1 MAQIQ
6 KQVRIVFDL
15 NKCLGCQTC
24 TMACKTMWTD
34 RNLGQMYMYWNN
46 VETRYG
52 GLDTASNH
60 GRGYPRDWWLPG
72 LQGWAGYPDPNQ
84 APGLGYQAIPS
95 IPPDPAALP
104 ITRDPPTYSDPVN
117 YTPDV
122 HSAPDTLVGAIR
134 HDFPL
139 PPINPDYGA
148 PWEYNYCQVLP
159 TEGVAAS
166 SQFLAPSPAPNGPK
180 AYSNNWD
187 EDRGDG
193 AQPNAYYFYLPRI
206 CNHCAKPACLAS
218 CPRQA
223 IYKREEDGIVVVD
236 QDRCRGYRYCNQ
248 GCPYHKV
255 YYNPIEKKSQ
265 KCIFCYPR
273 REDSK
278 GFLTGHHS
286 FCFTQCVGRLRYAG
300 LLKLDEDPLSTY
312 NGQFNVNRLV
322 YEFGVALRL
331 HPEFGTE
338 PNLFYIPPLSAP
350 ILDANGIQVGTRRI
364 PAESLA
370 VLFGD
375 DRTQTLAQRLARVG
389 EILDK
394 VEAARNGDYP
404 ELQAILI
411 AHSEQ
416 DRLQLNLEYGP

>member
-1 MAQIQ
+1 M
-6 KQVRIVFDL
+6 VFDL

-52 GLDTASNH
+52 GLDPASNH
-60 GRGYPRDWWLPG
+60 GRGYPRDWWVPG
-72 LQGWAGYPDPNQ
+72 MQGQAGF
-84 APGLGYQAIPS
+84 PGPTS
-95 IPPDPAALP
+95 DPA
-104 ITRDPPTYSDPVN
+104 TYSWVTALGSPN
-117 YTPDV
+117 YTPDD
-122 HSAPDTLVGAIR
+122 HSDPGTLITEIR
-134 HDFPL
+134 HDAAL
-139 PPINPDYGA
+139 PTINPDYGA

-159 TEGVAAS
+159 TEGGTATS
-166 SQFLAPSPAPNGPK
+166 NNMAPSPAPNGPN

-193 AQPNAYYFYLPRI
+193 VQPNAYYFYLPRI

-236 QDRCRGYRYCNQ
+236 QDRCRGYRYCNA
-248 GCPYHKV
+248 GCPYRKV
-255 YYNPIEKKSQ
+255 YYNPVEKKSQ

-300 LLKLDEDPLSTY
+300 LLKLDEDPLSAY
-312 NGQFNVNRLV
+312 NAQFNVNRLV

-338 PNLFYIPPLSAP
+338 PNLFYIPPLSSP
-350 ILDANGIQVGTRRI
+350 MLDANGVVVGTRRI
-364 PAESLA
+364 PADFLA
-370 VLFGD
+370 MLFGD
-375 DRTQTLAQRLARVG
+375 DRTQTLAQRIARVE
-389 EILDK
+389 EIFTK
-394 VEAARNGDYP
+394 VEAARIGSYP
-404 ELQAILI
+404 ELQRILV